1 MSSMGH
7 LPPPVQ
13 ASRLE
18 LVWTSDMA
26 AFSGLRQ
33 SVEEFLNRCVFSQ
46 GLGRDILLAIDESI
60 TNAVRYST
68 GIGSDGTVRMVMSL
82 DNFTAELSRLTIE
95 ISDRGDFGRD
105 FSPIEELLDSFCQQ
119 HFDGST
125 GFGLRLLH
133 RLMDEID
140 FRITESGEKCLT
152 LRKWFCN
159 TTASPQYLSALL
171 HEVQKVVKFPP
182 VEEDKLSSLLSKYPT
197 MEVGDLLIRVATLL
211 KVDADKVRRALV
223 RARLNV
229 PCSQEG

>member
-1 MSSMGH
+1 MPFASH

-18 LVWTSDMA
+18 LVWTNDMA
-26 AFSGLRQ
+26 AFSGFRQ
-33 SVEEFLNRCVFSQ
+33 SVEAFLRATLFSP
-46 GLGRDILLAIDESI
+46 GLGRDILLAIDESV

-68 GIGSDGTVRMVMSL
+68 GSDSDGTVRMVMWL
-82 DNFTAELSRLTIE
+82 DDFTTELSRLTIE
-95 ISDRGDFGRD
+95 ISDRGDGGRD
-105 FSPIEELLDSFCQQ
+105 FSPIDELLDSFCMQ

-159 TTASPQYLSALL
+159 TPASPEYLEALL
-171 HEVQKVVKFPP
+171 HEVQKLVSFPL
-182 VEEDKLSSLLSKYPT
+182 VEEGKLRSLLSKYPT
-197 MEVGDLLIRVATLL
+197 MEVGDLLIRIASLL
-211 KVDADKVRRALV
+211 KIDTDKVRRALLK
-223 RARLNV
+223 ARLSL
-229 PCSQEG
+229 PAEG